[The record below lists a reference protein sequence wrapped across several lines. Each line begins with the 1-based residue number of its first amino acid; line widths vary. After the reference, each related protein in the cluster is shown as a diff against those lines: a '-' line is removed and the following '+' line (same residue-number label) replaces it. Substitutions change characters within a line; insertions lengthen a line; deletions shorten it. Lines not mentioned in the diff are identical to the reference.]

1 MDFGPLLKKAR
12 ISSGLSQE
20 KLAPLMFM
28 PRSTISKLENSKM
41 EIKATDL
48 IRWFQQTQVP
58 EVAVAV
64 LCGVDLIAVSQL
76 LTSLVGGFINFLI

>member
-1 MDFGPLLKKAR
+1 MDFGPILKKAR
-12 ISSGLSQE
+12 ISAGLSQE
-20 KLAPLMFM
+20 EFAPKMFM
-28 PRSTISKLENSKM
+28 PRSTISKLENGKM
-41 EIKATDL
+41 EIKASDL

-76 LTSLVGGFINFLI
+76 LTSLVGGFINFFY

>member
-1 MDFGPLLKKAR
+1 MDFGPILKKAR
-12 ISSGLSQE
+12 ISAGLSQE
-20 KLAPLMFM
+20 ELAPQMFM

-64 LCGVDLIAVSQL
+64 LCGVDLIAASQL
-76 LTSLVGGFINFLI
+76 ITSLVGGFVNFFS